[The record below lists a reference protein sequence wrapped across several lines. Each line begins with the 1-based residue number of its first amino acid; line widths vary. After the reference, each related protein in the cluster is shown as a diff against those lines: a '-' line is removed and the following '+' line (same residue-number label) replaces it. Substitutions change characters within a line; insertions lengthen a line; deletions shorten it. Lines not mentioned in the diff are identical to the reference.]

1 MSQPWQNCKRIDVL
15 FLQYQV
21 ICKLTKTKPTAD
33 FFLFPRKNQVLK
45 SVFWLN
51 NFSPTEMQWSLRKKH
66 IWHMKHMFSLER
78 LLLEVAIYLLIK
90 LYFSNCS
97 ISLVGVDYKEE
108 EGGCG
113 VGHAKNNLRT
123 NCTILIKLFPNEQNL
138 LQTFTLKPSSEIK
151 F

>member
-1 MSQPWQNCKRIDVL
+1 
-15 FLQYQV
+15 
-21 ICKLTKTKPTAD
+21 
-33 FFLFPRKNQVLK
+33 
-45 SVFWLN
+45 
-51 NFSPTEMQWSLRKKH
+51 
-66 IWHMKHMFSLER
+66 MFSLER
-78 LLLEVAIYLLIK
+78 LLLKVAIYLLIK

-97 ISLVGVDYKEE
+97 ISLVGLDYKEE
-108 EGGCG
+108 REGGCG

>member
-1 MSQPWQNCKRIDVL
+1 
-15 FLQYQV
+15 
-21 ICKLTKTKPTAD
+21 
-33 FFLFPRKNQVLK
+33 
-45 SVFWLN
+45 
-51 NFSPTEMQWSLRKKH
+51 
-66 IWHMKHMFSLER
+66 MKHMFSLER

-123 NCTILIKLFPNEQNL
+123 NCTILIKLFPSEQNL
-138 LQTFTLKPSSEIK
+138 LQTFKLEPSSEIK